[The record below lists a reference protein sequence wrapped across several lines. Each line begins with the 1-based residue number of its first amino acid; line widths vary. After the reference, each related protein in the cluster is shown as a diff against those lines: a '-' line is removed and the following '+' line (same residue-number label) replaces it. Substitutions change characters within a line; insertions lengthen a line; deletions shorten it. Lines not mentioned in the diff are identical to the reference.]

1 MKRREIAELPSI
13 FPGERH
19 RFAALHYHESR
30 ETTPVVVRRMPAMEK
45 GALWLR
51 RKTAGD
57 TLVEAIQDAIDKQDF
72 SALQTNVE
80 RSLSEVADAI
90 GDITHQVQSQAQ
102 RTQRDWLRK
111 RAKGTCRAKEIDH
124 EGSRYGSAAGQPA
137 AGVAM
142 IVVGTGALG
151 FFGLSL
157 LGTAVIFEAPIA
169 LGLLAM
175 MCVAA
180 GAIIAL
186 GIGRV
191 TFANRFKTYRDIIS
205 TRTFCY
211 LEEIARRTHAGT
223 AAVRKNAKRMIKRGL
238 FKQAALDDG
247 EEFVVSVIAGLRRI
261 PRGAQKQESER
272 ERDFSFARRK
282 RARRSA
288 RRNEARRA
296 MSFPGESGF
305 FIAQIRKSNEEI
317 DDAVISEKLDRI
329 EHVVGS
335 ILERVAEHPETAPQL
350 DRMMD
355 YYLPTTVKLLEA
367 YRTLDEAAVETTSV
381 ANSKREIASTLDMLH
396 EAFEK
401 LLDTLFRDVAWDVST
416 DISVLRTMLA
426 QDGLTKG
433 AFEGDS
439 SPEAR

>member
-1 MKRREIAELPSI
+1 MASPRNP
-13 FPGERH
+13 
-19 RFAALHYHESR
+19 
-30 ETTPVVVRRMPAMEK
+30 
-45 GALWLR
+45 
-51 RKTAGD
+51 GD
-57 TLVEAIQDAIDKQDF
+57 TLVEVIQDAIDKQDF

-90 GDITHQVQSQAQ
+90 GDITRQVQSQAQ
-102 RTQRDWLRK
+102 RTQQRLAAQAREKELAEQK
-111 RAKGTCRAKEIDH
+111 RSTMK
-124 EGSRYGSAAGQPA
+124 SRYGSAAGQTA

-211 LEEIARRTHAGT
+211 LEEIAQRTHAGT
-223 AAVRKNAKRMIKRGL
+223 AAVRKSAKRMIKRGL

-247 EEFVVSVIAGLRRI
+247 EEFIIMSSQAYGEYRAARE
-261 PRGAQKQESER
+261 QESER
-272 ERDFSFARRK
+272 EAKLEPPTRDVLSR
-282 RARRSA
+282 
-288 RRNEARRA
+288 
-296 MSFPGESGF
+296 GEQ
-305 FIAQIRKSNEEI
+305 FIAQIRKSNKEI

-381 ANSKREIASTLDMLH
+381 ADSKREIASTLDMLR

-433 AFEGDS
+433 AFEGDP
-439 SPEAR
+439 SPETR

>member
-1 MKRREIAELPSI
+1 MASPKNP
-13 FPGERH
+13 
-19 RFAALHYHESR
+19 
-30 ETTPVVVRRMPAMEK
+30 
-45 GALWLR
+45 
-51 RKTAGD
+51 GD

-102 RTQRDWLRK
+102 RTQQRLAAQAREKELAEQK
-111 RAKGTCRAKEIDH
+111 RSTMK
-124 EGSRYGSAAGQPA
+124 SRYGSAAGQTA

-247 EEFVVSVIAGLRRI
+247 EEFIIMSSQAYGEYRAARE
-261 PRGAQKQESER
+261 QESER
-272 ERDFSFARRK
+272 ERDLRAAQARAKER
-282 RARRSA
+282 
-288 RRNEARRA
+288 EAKLEPPTRDVLSR
-296 MSFPGESGF
+296 GEQ

-317 DDAVISEKLDRI
+317 DDAVISEKLDCI

-335 ILERVAEHPETAPQL
+335 ILERVAENPETAPQL

>member
-1 MKRREIAELPSI
+1 MASPKNP
-13 FPGERH
+13 
-19 RFAALHYHESR
+19 
-30 ETTPVVVRRMPAMEK
+30 
-45 GALWLR
+45 
-51 RKTAGD
+51 GD

-102 RTQRDWLRK
+102 RTQQRLAAQAREKELAEQK
-111 RAKGTCRAKEIDH
+111 RSTMK
-124 EGSRYGSAAGQPA
+124 SRYGSAAGQTA

-247 EEFVVSVIAGLRRI
+247 EEFIIMSSQAYGEYRAARE
-261 PRGAQKQESER
+261 QESER
-272 ERDFSFARRK
+272 ERDLRAAQARAKER
-282 RARRSA
+282 
-288 RRNEARRA
+288 EAKLEPPTRDVLSR
-296 MSFPGESGF
+296 GEQ

-335 ILERVAEHPETAPQL
+335 ILERVAENPETAPQL

>member
-1 MKRREIAELPSI
+1 MASPRNP
-13 FPGERH
+13 
-19 RFAALHYHESR
+19 
-30 ETTPVVVRRMPAMEK
+30 
-45 GALWLR
+45 
-51 RKTAGD
+51 GD

-90 GDITHQVQSQAQ
+90 GDITRQVQSQAQ
-102 RTQRDWLRK
+102 RTQQRLAAQAREKELAEQK
-111 RAKGTCRAKEIDH
+111 RSTMK
-124 EGSRYGSAAGQPA
+124 SRYGSAAGQTA

-205 TRTFCY
+205 THTFCY
-211 LEEIARRTHAGT
+211 LEEIAQRTHAGT

-247 EEFVVSVIAGLRRI
+247 EEFIIMSSQAYGEYRAARE
-261 PRGAQKQESER
+261 QESER
-272 ERDFSFARRK
+272 EAKLEPPTRDVLSR
-282 RARRSA
+282 
-288 RRNEARRA
+288 
-296 MSFPGESGF
+296 GEQ
-305 FIAQIRKSNEEI
+305 FIAQIRKSNKEI

-335 ILERVAEHPETAPQL
+335 ILERVTEHPETAPQL

-381 ANSKREIASTLDMLH
+381 ADSKREIASTLDMLR

-433 AFEGDS
+433 AFEGDP
-439 SPEAR
+439 SPETR

>member
-1 MKRREIAELPSI
+1 MASPRNP
-13 FPGERH
+13 
-19 RFAALHYHESR
+19 
-30 ETTPVVVRRMPAMEK
+30 
-45 GALWLR
+45 
-51 RKTAGD
+51 GD

-90 GDITHQVQSQAQ
+90 GDITRQVQSQAQ
-102 RTQRDWLRK
+102 RTQQRLAAQAREKELAEQK
-111 RAKGTCRAKEIDH
+111 RSTMK
-124 EGSRYGSAAGQPA
+124 SRYGSAAGQTA

-211 LEEIARRTHAGT
+211 LEEIAQRTHAGT
-223 AAVRKNAKRMIKRGL
+223 AAVRKNAKRMIKHGL

-247 EEFVVSVIAGLRRI
+247 EEFIIMSSQAYGEYRAARE
-261 PRGAQKQESER
+261 QESER
-272 ERDFSFARRK
+272 EAKLEPPTRDVLSR
-282 RARRSA
+282 
-288 RRNEARRA
+288 
-296 MSFPGESGF
+296 GEQ
-305 FIAQIRKSNEEI
+305 FIAQIRKSNKEI

-381 ANSKREIASTLDMLH
+381 ADSKREIASTLDMLR

-433 AFEGDS
+433 AFEGDP
-439 SPEAR
+439 SPETR

>member
-1 MKRREIAELPSI
+1 MS
-13 FPGERH
+13 
-19 RFAALHYHESR
+19 
-30 ETTPVVVRRMPAMEK
+30 
-45 GALWLR
+45 
-51 RKTAGD
+51 
-57 TLVEAIQDAIDKQDF
+57 
-72 SALQTNVE
+72 
-80 RSLSEVADAI
+80 
-90 GDITHQVQSQAQ
+90 SQAYGEY
-102 RTQRDWLRK
+102 
-111 RAKGTCRAKEIDH
+111 RA
-124 EGSRYGSAAGQPA
+124 
-137 AGVAM
+137 
-142 IVVGTGALG
+142 
-151 FFGLSL
+151 
-157 LGTAVIFEAPIA
+157 
-169 LGLLAM
+169 
-175 MCVAA
+175 
-180 GAIIAL
+180 
-186 GIGRV
+186 
-191 TFANRFKTYRDIIS
+191 
-205 TRTFCY
+205 
-211 LEEIARRTHAGT
+211 AR
-223 AAVRKNAKRMIKRGL
+223 
-238 FKQAALDDG
+238 
-247 EEFVVSVIAGLRRI
+247 E
-261 PRGAQKQESER
+261 QESER
-272 ERDFSFARRK
+272 ERDL
-282 RARRSA
+282 RAAQASA
-288 RRNEARRA
+288 KEREAKLEPPTRDVLSR
-296 MSFPGESGF
+296 GEQ

>member
-1 MKRREIAELPSI
+1 MASPRNP
-13 FPGERH
+13 
-19 RFAALHYHESR
+19 
-30 ETTPVVVRRMPAMEK
+30 
-45 GALWLR
+45 
-51 RKTAGD
+51 GD

-90 GDITHQVQSQAQ
+90 GDITRQVQSQAQ
-102 RTQRDWLRK
+102 RTQQRLAAQAREKELAEQK
-111 RAKGTCRAKEIDH
+111 RSTMK
-124 EGSRYGSAAGQPA
+124 SRYGSAAGQTA

-247 EEFVVSVIAGLRRI
+247 EEFIIMSSQAYGEYRAARE
-261 PRGAQKQESER
+261 QESER
-272 ERDFSFARRK
+272 ERDLRAAQARAKER
-282 RARRSA
+282 
-288 RRNEARRA
+288 EAKLEPPTRDVLSR
-296 MSFPGESGF
+296 GEQ

-317 DDAVISEKLDRI
+317 DDAVISEKLDCI

-335 ILERVAEHPETAPQL
+335 ILERVAENPETAPQL

>member
-1 MKRREIAELPSI
+1 MASPRNP
-13 FPGERH
+13 
-19 RFAALHYHESR
+19 
-30 ETTPVVVRRMPAMEK
+30 
-45 GALWLR
+45 
-51 RKTAGD
+51 GD

-90 GDITHQVQSQAQ
+90 GDITRQVQSQAQ
-102 RTQRDWLRK
+102 RTQQRLAAQAREKELAEQK
-111 RAKGTCRAKEIDH
+111 RSTMK
-124 EGSRYGSAAGQPA
+124 SRYGSAAGQTA

-211 LEEIARRTHAGT
+211 LEEIAQRTHAGT

-247 EEFVVSVIAGLRRI
+247 EEFIIMSSQAYGEYRAARE
-261 PRGAQKQESER
+261 QESER
-272 ERDFSFARRK
+272 EAKLEPPTRDVLSR
-282 RARRSA
+282 
-288 RRNEARRA
+288 
-296 MSFPGESGF
+296 GEQ
-305 FIAQIRKSNEEI
+305 FIAQIRKSNKEI
-317 DDAVISEKLDRI
+317 DDAVVSEKLDRI

-381 ANSKREIASTLDMLH
+381 ANSKREIASTLDMLR

>member
-1 MKRREIAELPSI
+1 MASPRNP
-13 FPGERH
+13 
-19 RFAALHYHESR
+19 
-30 ETTPVVVRRMPAMEK
+30 
-45 GALWLR
+45 
-51 RKTAGD
+51 GD
-57 TLVEAIQDAIDKQDF
+57 TLVEVIQDAIDKQDF

-90 GDITHQVQSQAQ
+90 GDITRQVQSQAQ
-102 RTQRDWLRK
+102 RTQQRLAAQAREKELAEQK
-111 RAKGTCRAKEIDH
+111 RSTMK
-124 EGSRYGSAAGQPA
+124 SRYGSAAGQTA

-211 LEEIARRTHAGT
+211 LEEIAQRTHAGT

-247 EEFVVSVIAGLRRI
+247 EEFIIMSSQAYGEYRAARE
-261 PRGAQKQESER
+261 QESER
-272 ERDFSFARRK
+272 EAKLEPPTRDVLSR
-282 RARRSA
+282 
-288 RRNEARRA
+288 
-296 MSFPGESGF
+296 GEQ
-305 FIAQIRKSNEEI
+305 FIAQIRKSNKEI

-381 ANSKREIASTLDMLH
+381 ADSKREIASTLDMLR

-433 AFEGDS
+433 AFEGDP
-439 SPEAR
+439 SPETR

>member
-1 MKRREIAELPSI
+1 MASPRNP
-13 FPGERH
+13 
-19 RFAALHYHESR
+19 
-30 ETTPVVVRRMPAMEK
+30 
-45 GALWLR
+45 
-51 RKTAGD
+51 GD

-90 GDITHQVQSQAQ
+90 GDITRQVQSQAQ
-102 RTQRDWLRK
+102 RTQQRLAAQAREKELAEQK
-111 RAKGTCRAKEIDH
+111 RSTMK
-124 EGSRYGSAAGQPA
+124 SRYGSAAGQTA

-157 LGTAVIFEAPIA
+157 LGTAVILEAPIA

-211 LEEIARRTHAGT
+211 LEEIAQRTHAGT

-247 EEFVVSVIAGLRRI
+247 EEFIIMSSQAYGEYRAARE
-261 PRGAQKQESER
+261 QESER
-272 ERDFSFARRK
+272 EAKLEPPTRDVLSR
-282 RARRSA
+282 
-288 RRNEARRA
+288 
-296 MSFPGESGF
+296 GEQ
-305 FIAQIRKSNEEI
+305 FIAQIWKSNKEI

-381 ANSKREIASTLDMLH
+381 ADSKREIASTLDMLR

-433 AFEGDS
+433 AFEGDP
-439 SPEAR
+439 SPETR

>member
-1 MKRREIAELPSI
+1 MASPRNP
-13 FPGERH
+13 
-19 RFAALHYHESR
+19 
-30 ETTPVVVRRMPAMEK
+30 
-45 GALWLR
+45 
-51 RKTAGD
+51 GD

-90 GDITHQVQSQAQ
+90 GDITRQVQSQAQ
-102 RTQRDWLRK
+102 RTQQRLAAQAREKELAEQK
-111 RAKGTCRAKEIDH
+111 RSTMK
-124 EGSRYGSAAGQPA
+124 SRYGSAAGQTA

-211 LEEIARRTHAGT
+211 LEEIAQRTHAGT

-247 EEFVVSVIAGLRRI
+247 EEFIIMSSQAYGEYRAARE
-261 PRGAQKQESER
+261 QESER
-272 ERDFSFARRK
+272 EAKLEPPTRDVLSR
-282 RARRSA
+282 
-288 RRNEARRA
+288 
-296 MSFPGESGF
+296 GEQ
-305 FIAQIRKSNEEI
+305 FIAQIRKSNKEI

-381 ANSKREIASTLDMLH
+381 ADSKREIASTLDMLR

-433 AFEGDS
+433 AFEGDP
-439 SPEAR
+439 SPETR

>member
-1 MKRREIAELPSI
+1 MASPRNP
-13 FPGERH
+13 
-19 RFAALHYHESR
+19 
-30 ETTPVVVRRMPAMEK
+30 
-45 GALWLR
+45 
-51 RKTAGD
+51 GD

-90 GDITHQVQSQAQ
+90 GDITRQVQSQAQ
-102 RTQRDWLRK
+102 RTQQRLAAQAREKELAEQK
-111 RAKGTCRAKEIDH
+111 RSTMK
-124 EGSRYGSAAGQPA
+124 SRYGSAAGQTA

-157 LGTAVIFEAPIA
+157 LGTAVILEAPIA

-211 LEEIARRTHAGT
+211 LEEIAQRTHAGT

-247 EEFVVSVIAGLRRI
+247 EEFIIMSSQAYGEYRAARE
-261 PRGAQKQESER
+261 QESER
-272 ERDFSFARRK
+272 EAKLEPPTRDVLSR
-282 RARRSA
+282 
-288 RRNEARRA
+288 
-296 MSFPGESGF
+296 GEQ
-305 FIAQIRKSNEEI
+305 FIAQIRKSNKEI

-381 ANSKREIASTLDMLH
+381 ADSKREIASTLDMLR

-433 AFEGDS
+433 AFEGDP
-439 SPEAR
+439 SPETR

>member
-1 MKRREIAELPSI
+1 MASPRNP
-13 FPGERH
+13 
-19 RFAALHYHESR
+19 
-30 ETTPVVVRRMPAMEK
+30 
-45 GALWLR
+45 
-51 RKTAGD
+51 GD

-90 GDITHQVQSQAQ
+90 GDITRQVQSQAQ
-102 RTQRDWLRK
+102 RTQQRLAAQAREKELAEQK
-111 RAKGTCRAKEIDH
+111 RSTMK
-124 EGSRYGSAAGQPA
+124 SRYGSAAGQTA

-151 FFGLSL
+151 FVGLSL
-157 LGTAVIFEAPIA
+157 LGTAVILEAPIA

-211 LEEIARRTHAGT
+211 LEEIAQRTHAGT

-247 EEFVVSVIAGLRRI
+247 EEFIIMSSQAYGEYRAARE
-261 PRGAQKQESER
+261 QESER
-272 ERDFSFARRK
+272 EAKLEPPTRDVLSR
-282 RARRSA
+282 
-288 RRNEARRA
+288 
-296 MSFPGESGF
+296 GEQ
-305 FIAQIRKSNEEI
+305 FIAQIRKSNKEI

-367 YRTLDEAAVETTSV
+367 YRTLGEAAVETTSV
-381 ANSKREIASTLDMLH
+381 ADSKREIASTLDMLR

-433 AFEGDS
+433 AFEGDP
-439 SPEAR
+439 SPETR

>member
-1 MKRREIAELPSI
+1 MASPKNP
-13 FPGERH
+13 
-19 RFAALHYHESR
+19 
-30 ETTPVVVRRMPAMEK
+30 
-45 GALWLR
+45 
-51 RKTAGD
+51 GD

-102 RTQRDWLRK
+102 RTQQRLAAQAREKELAEQK
-111 RAKGTCRAKEIDH
+111 RSTMK
-124 EGSRYGSAAGQPA
+124 SRYGSAAGQTA

-247 EEFVVSVIAGLRRI
+247 EEFIIMSSQAYGEYRAARE
-261 PRGAQKQESER
+261 QESER
-272 ERDFSFARRK
+272 ERDLRAAQARAKER
-282 RARRSA
+282 
-288 RRNEARRA
+288 EAKLEPPTRDVLSR
-296 MSFPGESGF
+296 GEQ

-317 DDAVISEKLDRI
+317 DDAVISEKLDCI

-335 ILERVAEHPETAPQL
+335 ILERVAENPETAPQL

-381 ANSKREIASTLDMLH
+381 ADSKREIASTLDMLR

-433 AFEGDS
+433 AFEGDP
-439 SPEAR
+439 SPETR

>member
-1 MKRREIAELPSI
+1 MASPRNP
-13 FPGERH
+13 
-19 RFAALHYHESR
+19 
-30 ETTPVVVRRMPAMEK
+30 
-45 GALWLR
+45 
-51 RKTAGD
+51 GD

-90 GDITHQVQSQAQ
+90 GDITRQVQSQAQ
-102 RTQRDWLRK
+102 RTQQRLAAQAREKELAEQK
-111 RAKGTCRAKEIDH
+111 RSTMK
-124 EGSRYGSAAGQPA
+124 SRYGSAAGQTA

-211 LEEIARRTHAGT
+211 LEEIAQRTHAGT

-247 EEFVVSVIAGLRRI
+247 EEFIIMSSQAYGEYRAARE
-261 PRGAQKQESER
+261 QESER
-272 ERDFSFARRK
+272 EAKLEPPTRDVLSR
-282 RARRSA
+282 
-288 RRNEARRA
+288 
-296 MSFPGESGF
+296 GEQ
-305 FIAQIRKSNEEI
+305 FIAQIRKSNKEI
-317 DDAVISEKLDRI
+317 DDAVVSEKLDRI

-381 ANSKREIASTLDMLH
+381 ADSKREIASTLDMLR

-433 AFEGDS
+433 AFEGDP
-439 SPEAR
+439 SPETR

>member
-1 MKRREIAELPSI
+1 MASPKNP
-13 FPGERH
+13 
-19 RFAALHYHESR
+19 
-30 ETTPVVVRRMPAMEK
+30 
-45 GALWLR
+45 
-51 RKTAGD
+51 GD

-102 RTQRDWLRK
+102 RTQQRLAAQAREKELAEQK
-111 RAKGTCRAKEIDH
+111 RSTMK
-124 EGSRYGSAAGQPA
+124 SRYGSAAGQTA

-205 TRTFCY
+205 THTFCY

-247 EEFVVSVIAGLRRI
+247 EEFIIMSSQAYGEYRAARE
-261 PRGAQKQESER
+261 QESER
-272 ERDFSFARRK
+272 ERDLRAAQARAKER
-282 RARRSA
+282 
-288 RRNEARRA
+288 EAKLEPPTRDVLSR
-296 MSFPGESGF
+296 GEQ
-305 FIAQIRKSNEEI
+305 FIARIRKSNEEI
-317 DDAVISEKLDRI
+317 DDVTISEKLDRI
-329 EHVVGS
+329 EHVVRS

-381 ANSKREIASTLDMLH
+381 ADSKREIASTLDMLR

-433 AFEGDS
+433 AFEGDP
-439 SPEAR
+439 SPETR

>member
-1 MKRREIAELPSI
+1 MASPRNP
-13 FPGERH
+13 
-19 RFAALHYHESR
+19 
-30 ETTPVVVRRMPAMEK
+30 
-45 GALWLR
+45 
-51 RKTAGD
+51 GD

-90 GDITHQVQSQAQ
+90 GDITRQVQSQAQ
-102 RTQRDWLRK
+102 RTQQRLAAQAREKELAEQK
-111 RAKGTCRAKEIDH
+111 RSTMK
-124 EGSRYGSAAGQPA
+124 SRYGSAAGQTA

-157 LGTAVIFEAPIA
+157 LGTAVILEAPIA

-247 EEFVVSVIAGLRRI
+247 EEFIIMSSQAYGEYRAARE
-261 PRGAQKQESER
+261 QESER
-272 ERDFSFARRK
+272 EAKLEPPTRDVLSR
-282 RARRSA
+282 
-288 RRNEARRA
+288 
-296 MSFPGESGF
+296 GEQ
-305 FIAQIRKSNEEI
+305 FIAQIRKSNKEI

-367 YRTLDEAAVETTSV
+367 YRTLGEAAVETTSV
-381 ANSKREIASTLDMLH
+381 ADSKREIASTLDMLR

-433 AFEGDS
+433 AFEGDP
-439 SPEAR
+439 SPETR

>member
-1 MKRREIAELPSI
+1 MASPKNP
-13 FPGERH
+13 
-19 RFAALHYHESR
+19 
-30 ETTPVVVRRMPAMEK
+30 
-45 GALWLR
+45 
-51 RKTAGD
+51 GD

-90 GDITHQVQSQAQ
+90 GDITRQVQSQAQ
-102 RTQRDWLRK
+102 RTQQRLAAQAREKELAEQK
-111 RAKGTCRAKEIDH
+111 RSTMK
-124 EGSRYGSAAGQPA
+124 SRYGSAAGQTA

-205 TRTFCY
+205 THTFCY

-247 EEFVVSVIAGLRRI
+247 EEFIIMSSQAYGEYRAARE
-261 PRGAQKQESER
+261 QESER
-272 ERDFSFARRK
+272 EAKLEPPTRDVLSR
-282 RARRSA
+282 
-288 RRNEARRA
+288 
-296 MSFPGESGF
+296 GEQ
-305 FIAQIRKSNEEI
+305 FIAQIRKSNKEI

-381 ANSKREIASTLDMLH
+381 ADSKREIASTLDMLR

-433 AFEGDS
+433 AFEGDP
-439 SPEAR
+439 SPETR

>member
-1 MKRREIAELPSI
+1 MASPKNP
-13 FPGERH
+13 
-19 RFAALHYHESR
+19 
-30 ETTPVVVRRMPAMEK
+30 
-45 GALWLR
+45 
-51 RKTAGD
+51 GD
-57 TLVEAIQDAIDKQDF
+57 TLVETIQDAIDKQDF

-102 RTQRDWLRK
+102 RTQQRLAAQAREKELAEQK
-111 RAKGTCRAKEIDH
+111 RSTMK
-124 EGSRYGSAAGQPA
+124 SRYGSAAGQTA

-247 EEFVVSVIAGLRRI
+247 EEFIIMSSQAYGEYRAARE
-261 PRGAQKQESER
+261 QESER
-272 ERDFSFARRK
+272 ERDLRAAQARAKER
-282 RARRSA
+282 
-288 RRNEARRA
+288 EAKLEPPTRDVLSR
-296 MSFPGESGF
+296 GEQ

-317 DDAVISEKLDRI
+317 DDAVISEKLDCI

>member
-1 MKRREIAELPSI
+1 MASPRNP
-13 FPGERH
+13 
-19 RFAALHYHESR
+19 
-30 ETTPVVVRRMPAMEK
+30 
-45 GALWLR
+45 
-51 RKTAGD
+51 GD

-90 GDITHQVQSQAQ
+90 GDITRQVQSQAQ
-102 RTQRDWLRK
+102 RTQQRLAAQAREKELAEQK
-111 RAKGTCRAKEIDH
+111 RSTMK
-124 EGSRYGSAAGQPA
+124 SRYGSAAGQTA

-157 LGTAVIFEAPIA
+157 LGTAVILEAPIA

-211 LEEIARRTHAGT
+211 LEEIAQRTHAGT

-247 EEFVVSVIAGLRRI
+247 EEFIIMSSQAYGEYRAARE
-261 PRGAQKQESER
+261 QESER
-272 ERDFSFARRK
+272 EAKLEPPTRDVLSR
-282 RARRSA
+282 
-288 RRNEARRA
+288 
-296 MSFPGESGF
+296 GEQ
-305 FIAQIRKSNEEI
+305 FIAQIRKSNKEI

-367 YRTLDEAAVETTSV
+367 YRTLGEAAVETTSV
-381 ANSKREIASTLDMLH
+381 ADSKREIASTLDMLR

-433 AFEGDS
+433 AFEGDP
-439 SPEAR
+439 SPETR

>member
-1 MKRREIAELPSI
+1 MASPKNP
-13 FPGERH
+13 
-19 RFAALHYHESR
+19 
-30 ETTPVVVRRMPAMEK
+30 
-45 GALWLR
+45 
-51 RKTAGD
+51 GD

-102 RTQRDWLRK
+102 RTQQRLAAQAREKELAEQK
-111 RAKGTCRAKEIDH
+111 RSTMK
-124 EGSRYGSAAGQPA
+124 SRYGSAAGQTA

-247 EEFVVSVIAGLRRI
+247 EEFIIMSSQAYGEYRAARE
-261 PRGAQKQESER
+261 QESER
-272 ERDFSFARRK
+272 EAKLEPPTRDVLSR
-282 RARRSA
+282 
-288 RRNEARRA
+288 
-296 MSFPGESGF
+296 GEQ
-305 FIAQIRKSNEEI
+305 FIAQIRKSNKEI

-381 ANSKREIASTLDMLH
+381 ADSKREIASTLDMLR

-433 AFEGDS
+433 AFEGDP
-439 SPEAR
+439 SPETR

>member
-1 MKRREIAELPSI
+1 MASPRNP
-13 FPGERH
+13 
-19 RFAALHYHESR
+19 
-30 ETTPVVVRRMPAMEK
+30 
-45 GALWLR
+45 
-51 RKTAGD
+51 GD

-102 RTQRDWLRK
+102 RTQQRLAAQAREKELAEQK
-111 RAKGTCRAKEIDH
+111 RSTMK
-124 EGSRYGSAAGQPA
+124 SRYGSAAGQTA

-211 LEEIARRTHAGT
+211 LEEIAQRTHAGT
-223 AAVRKNAKRMIKRGL
+223 AAVRKNAKRMIKHGL

-247 EEFVVSVIAGLRRI
+247 EEFIIMSSQAYGEYRAARE
-261 PRGAQKQESER
+261 QESER
-272 ERDFSFARRK
+272 EAKLEPPTRDVLSR
-282 RARRSA
+282 
-288 RRNEARRA
+288 
-296 MSFPGESGF
+296 GEQ
-305 FIAQIRKSNEEI
+305 FIAQIRKSNKEI

-381 ANSKREIASTLDMLH
+381 ADSKREIASTLDMLR

-433 AFEGDS
+433 AFEGDP
-439 SPEAR
+439 SPETR

>member
-1 MKRREIAELPSI
+1 MK
-13 FPGERH
+13 
-19 RFAALHYHESR
+19 
-30 ETTPVVVRRMPAMEK
+30 
-45 GALWLR
+45 
-51 RKTAGD
+51 
-57 TLVEAIQDAIDKQDF
+57 
-72 SALQTNVE
+72 
-80 RSLSEVADAI
+80 
-90 GDITHQVQSQAQ
+90 
-102 RTQRDWLRK
+102 
-111 RAKGTCRAKEIDH
+111 
-124 EGSRYGSAAGQPA
+124 SRYGSAAGQTA

-157 LGTAVIFEAPIA
+157 LGTAVILEAPIA

-211 LEEIARRTHAGT
+211 LEEIAQRTHAGT

-247 EEFVVSVIAGLRRI
+247 EEFIIMSSQAYGEYRAARE
-261 PRGAQKQESER
+261 QESER
-272 ERDFSFARRK
+272 EAKLEPPTRDVLSR
-282 RARRSA
+282 
-288 RRNEARRA
+288 
-296 MSFPGESGF
+296 GEQ
-305 FIAQIRKSNEEI
+305 FIAQIRKSNKEI

-367 YRTLDEAAVETTSV
+367 YRTLGEAAVETTSV
-381 ANSKREIASTLDMLH
+381 ADSKREIASTLDMLR

-433 AFEGDS
+433 AFEGDP
-439 SPEAR
+439 SPETR

>member
-1 MKRREIAELPSI
+1 MASPRNP
-13 FPGERH
+13 
-19 RFAALHYHESR
+19 
-30 ETTPVVVRRMPAMEK
+30 
-45 GALWLR
+45 
-51 RKTAGD
+51 GD

-90 GDITHQVQSQAQ
+90 GDITRQVQSQAQ
-102 RTQRDWLRK
+102 RTQQRLAAQAREKELAEQK
-111 RAKGTCRAKEIDH
+111 RSTMK
-124 EGSRYGSAAGQPA
+124 SRYGSAAGQTA

-211 LEEIARRTHAGT
+211 LEEIAQRTHAGT

-247 EEFVVSVIAGLRRI
+247 EEFIIMSSQAYGEYRAARE
-261 PRGAQKQESER
+261 QESER
-272 ERDFSFARRK
+272 EAKLEPPTRDVLSR
-282 RARRSA
+282 
-288 RRNEARRA
+288 
-296 MSFPGESGF
+296 GEQ
-305 FIAQIRKSNEEI
+305 FIAQIRKSNKEI
-317 DDAVISEKLDRI
+317 DDAVVSEKLDRI

-381 ANSKREIASTLDMLH
+381 ADSKREIASTLDMLR

>member
-1 MKRREIAELPSI
+1 MASPRNP
-13 FPGERH
+13 
-19 RFAALHYHESR
+19 
-30 ETTPVVVRRMPAMEK
+30 
-45 GALWLR
+45 
-51 RKTAGD
+51 GD

-90 GDITHQVQSQAQ
+90 GDITRQVQSQAQ
-102 RTQRDWLRK
+102 RTQQRLAAQAREKELAEQK
-111 RAKGTCRAKEIDH
+111 RSTMK
-124 EGSRYGSAAGQPA
+124 SRYGSAAGQTA

-211 LEEIARRTHAGT
+211 LEEIAQRTHAGT

-247 EEFVVSVIAGLRRI
+247 EEFIIMSSQAYGEYRAARE
-261 PRGAQKQESER
+261 QESER
-272 ERDFSFARRK
+272 KAKLEPPTRDVLSR
-282 RARRSA
+282 
-288 RRNEARRA
+288 
-296 MSFPGESGF
+296 GEQ
-305 FIAQIRKSNEEI
+305 FIAQIRKSNKEI

-381 ANSKREIASTLDMLH
+381 ADSKREIASTLDMLR

-433 AFEGDS
+433 AFEGDP
-439 SPEAR
+439 SPETR

>member
-1 MKRREIAELPSI
+1 MASPRNP
-13 FPGERH
+13 
-19 RFAALHYHESR
+19 
-30 ETTPVVVRRMPAMEK
+30 
-45 GALWLR
+45 
-51 RKTAGD
+51 GD

-90 GDITHQVQSQAQ
+90 GDITRQVQSQAQ
-102 RTQRDWLRK
+102 RTQQRLAAQAREKELAEQK
-111 RAKGTCRAKEIDH
+111 RSTMK
-124 EGSRYGSAAGQPA
+124 SRYGSAAGQTA

-211 LEEIARRTHAGT
+211 LEEIAQRTHAGT

-247 EEFVVSVIAGLRRI
+247 EEFIIMSSQAYGEYRAARE
-261 PRGAQKQESER
+261 QESER
-272 ERDFSFARRK
+272 EAKLEPPTRDVLSR
-282 RARRSA
+282 
-288 RRNEARRA
+288 
-296 MSFPGESGF
+296 GEQ
-305 FIAQIRKSNEEI
+305 FIAQIRKSNKEI
-317 DDAVISEKLDRI
+317 DDAVVSEKLDRI

-381 ANSKREIASTLDMLH
+381 ADSKREIASTLDMLH

>member
-1 MKRREIAELPSI
+1 MASPRNP
-13 FPGERH
+13 
-19 RFAALHYHESR
+19 
-30 ETTPVVVRRMPAMEK
+30 
-45 GALWLR
+45 
-51 RKTAGD
+51 GD

-90 GDITHQVQSQAQ
+90 GDITRQVQSQAQ
-102 RTQRDWLRK
+102 RTQQRLAAQAREKELAEQK
-111 RAKGTCRAKEIDH
+111 RSTMK
-124 EGSRYGSAAGQPA
+124 SRYGSAAGQTA

-211 LEEIARRTHAGT
+211 LEEIAQRTHAGT

-247 EEFVVSVIAGLRRI
+247 EEFIIMSSQAYGEYRAARE
-261 PRGAQKQESER
+261 QESER
-272 ERDFSFARRK
+272 EAKLEPPTRDVLSR
-282 RARRSA
+282 
-288 RRNEARRA
+288 
-296 MSFPGESGF
+296 GEQ
-305 FIAQIRKSNEEI
+305 FIAQIRKSNKEI

-335 ILERVAEHPETAPQL
+335 ILERVTEHPETAPQL

-381 ANSKREIASTLDMLH
+381 ADSKREIASTLDMLR

-433 AFEGDS
+433 AFEGDP
-439 SPEAR
+439 SPETR

>member
-1 MKRREIAELPSI
+1 MASPKNP
-13 FPGERH
+13 
-19 RFAALHYHESR
+19 
-30 ETTPVVVRRMPAMEK
+30 
-45 GALWLR
+45 
-51 RKTAGD
+51 GD
-57 TLVEAIQDAIDKQDF
+57 TLVETIQDAIDKQDF

-102 RTQRDWLRK
+102 RTQQRLAAQAREKELAEQK
-111 RAKGTCRAKEIDH
+111 RSTMK
-124 EGSRYGSAAGQPA
+124 SRYGSAAGQTA

-247 EEFVVSVIAGLRRI
+247 EEFIIMSSQAYGEYRAARE
-261 PRGAQKQESER
+261 QESER
-272 ERDFSFARRK
+272 ERDLRAAQARAKER
-282 RARRSA
+282 
-288 RRNEARRA
+288 EAKLEPPTRDVLSR
-296 MSFPGESGF
+296 GEQ

-317 DDAVISEKLDRI
+317 DDAVISEKLDCI

-335 ILERVAEHPETAPQL
+335 ILERVAENPETAPQL

>member
-1 MKRREIAELPSI
+1 MASPRNP
-13 FPGERH
+13 
-19 RFAALHYHESR
+19 
-30 ETTPVVVRRMPAMEK
+30 
-45 GALWLR
+45 
-51 RKTAGD
+51 GD

-102 RTQRDWLRK
+102 RTQQRLAAQAREKELAEQK
-111 RAKGTCRAKEIDH
+111 RSTMK
-124 EGSRYGSAAGQPA
+124 SRYGSAAGQTA

-205 TRTFCY
+205 THTFCY

-247 EEFVVSVIAGLRRI
+247 EEFIIMSSQAYGEYRAARE
-261 PRGAQKQESER
+261 QESER
-272 ERDFSFARRK
+272 EAKLEPPTRDVLSR
-282 RARRSA
+282 
-288 RRNEARRA
+288 
-296 MSFPGESGF
+296 GEQ
-305 FIAQIRKSNEEI
+305 FIAQIRKSNKEI

-381 ANSKREIASTLDMLH
+381 ADSKREIASTLDMLR

-433 AFEGDS
+433 AFEGDP
-439 SPEAR
+439 SPETR

>member
-1 MKRREIAELPSI
+1 MVRSAHARH
-13 FPGERH
+13 GERC
-19 RFAALHYHESR
+19 
-30 ETTPVVVRRMPAMEK
+30 AMASPK
-45 GALWLR
+45 NP
-51 RKTAGD
+51 GD
-57 TLVEAIQDAIDKQDF
+57 SLVEAIQDAIDKQDF

-80 RSLSEVADAI
+80 RSLSEVADVI
-90 GDITHQVQSQAQ
+90 GDITRQVQSQAQ
-102 RTQRDWLRK
+102 RTQQRLAAQAREKELAEQK
-111 RAKGTCRAKEIDH
+111 RSIMK
-124 EGSRYGSAAGQPA
+124 SRYGSAGGQTA

-157 LGTAVIFEAPIA
+157 LGTAVIFEAPTA

-180 GAIIAL
+180 VAIIVL

-205 TRTFCY
+205 TRTFCH
-211 LEEIARRTHAGT
+211 LEEIAQRTHAGT

-238 FKQAALDDG
+238 FKQAALDDS
-247 EEFVVSVIAGLRRI
+247 EEFIIMSSQAYGEYRAARE
-261 PRGAQKQESER
+261 RESER
-272 ERDFSFARRK
+272 ERDLRAAQARAK
-282 RARRSA
+282 EL
-288 RRNEARRA
+288 EARLEPSTRDVL
-296 MSFPGESGF
+296 SPGEQ
-305 FIAQIRKSNEEI
+305 FIARIRKSNEEI
-317 DDAVISEKLDRI
+317 DDVTISEKLDRI
-329 EHVVGS
+329 EHVVRS

-381 ANSKREIASTLDMLH
+381 ADSKREIASTLDMLR

-433 AFEGDS
+433 AFEGDP
-439 SPEAR
+439 SPETR

>member
-1 MKRREIAELPSI
+1 MASPKNP
-13 FPGERH
+13 
-19 RFAALHYHESR
+19 
-30 ETTPVVVRRMPAMEK
+30 
-45 GALWLR
+45 
-51 RKTAGD
+51 GD

-102 RTQRDWLRK
+102 RTQQRLAAQAREKELAEQK
-111 RAKGTCRAKEIDH
+111 RSTMK
-124 EGSRYGSAAGQPA
+124 SRYGSAAGQTA

-223 AAVRKNAKRMIKRGL
+223 AAVRKNAKRMSKRGL

-247 EEFVVSVIAGLRRI
+247 EEFIIMSSQAYGEYRAARE
-261 PRGAQKQESER
+261 QESER
-272 ERDFSFARRK
+272 ERDL
-282 RARRSA
+282 RAAQASA
-288 RRNEARRA
+288 KEREAKLEPPTRDVLSR
-296 MSFPGESGF
+296 GEQ